1 MKGLRSWALVQATP
15 ARRQNRQQV
24 RQQDRHQVRQLGDD
38 DDNGPTIPTNLDEQ
52 QVSPQTAVVLRGV
65 ARGAV
70 LTVRL
75 LGGLAVDG
83 PPTIVRVNDAV
94 EVVFLVRGYPRQQNS
109 GRRGSSV
116 IGKCCVHVCPPLDY
130 LLDYG
135 NDGHSN
141 NDRPLAV
148 TPPRAVESPSRRTD

>member
-1 MKGLRSWALVQATP
+1 MKKEGEEEGCA
-15 ARRQNRQQV
+15 
-24 RQQDRHQVRQLGDD
+24 
-38 DDNGPTIPTNLDEQ
+38 
-52 QVSPQTAVVLRGV
+52 
-65 ARGAV
+65 ARGGDGGFPNRTVLFSSAV

-109 GRRGSSV
+109 GRRGSPV

-148 TPPRAVESPSRRTD
+148 TPPRAAESPSRRTD